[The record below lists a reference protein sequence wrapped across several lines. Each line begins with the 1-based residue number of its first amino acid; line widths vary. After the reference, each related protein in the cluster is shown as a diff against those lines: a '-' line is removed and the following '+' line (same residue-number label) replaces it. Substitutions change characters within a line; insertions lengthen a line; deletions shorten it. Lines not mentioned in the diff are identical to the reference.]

1 MTRTVGDALSKP
13 GAEPVAI
20 IGIGCRFAGARG
32 PAALWDLLTRSVDA
46 ITEIPPSRFDVNAV
60 YSPSPGVPGKLGTR
74 WGGFLEDIDRFD
86 PFFFGIAPR
95 EANGMDPQ
103 HRIFLEVAWEAL
115 EDAGQVP
122 DALLGRSVGV
132 FAGLCTNDY
141 EVMIE
146 TPDID
151 IYSTAGNARSVLS
164 GRVSYTLGLEGPSVV
179 VDTACSSSLVAVHLA
194 CQSLWTGESTLAL
207 AGGVNLIL
215 LPEPSIGFSQAQMLA
230 RDGRCKAFDARA
242 DGFVRS
248 EGAAVVVLKLLS
260 RARADAD
267 PIYAVIRGTAVNN
280 DGRSGGLLMTP
291 SQAGQ
296 EAVLR
301 QAYRNAGVAPHR
313 VQYVEA
319 HGTGTS
325 VGDPVEVRA
334 LGAVLGKDRP
344 PDRPCLI
351 GSVKTNIGHTE
362 AAAGVAGLIKVALC
376 LKHRALPGSLHVQ
389 EPNPHIPWA
398 DLPLL
403 VQRSSAPWPD
413 HAGPAL
419 AGVSSFGISGTNAH
433 VVLAE
438 VPEEPAAAPA
448 GAGPHLLVLSAH
460 RPEALTE
467 MARAFS
473 VRLGETTE
481 ASGLHDIC
489 YTAGA
494 RRTHHDH
501 RLAVAAGSRDEMIET
516 LHAHLRGER
525 RPGLASGRRVAGHR
539 RRVAFVFPGQGSQWP
554 GMTRELFA
562 HEPVFRQTIEQ
573 CDAAMRAHVPWSLVQ
588 ELASDDREDR
598 FDDLDVIQPMLFA
611 LQVALAAQWRSWSI
625 EPDVVIG
632 HSMGEMAAAHVAGIL
647 DLEDAVALVCRRSRI
662 LQARAAGKGGM
673 AVVELPVDAVRRLLD
688 GFGDRLAVAACN
700 GPTTTVVAGELGAL
714 HELRETARRQEI
726 FCQMVRIEYAPHSP
740 QTELFLGEVLA
751 DLGGLR
757 PRPAAVPMRSTVTA
771 APLRGPE
778 CGADYWVRN
787 LRDPVLFADALKGL
801 LDDGCDT
808 FVEISGHP
816 LLAAAITQCVRH
828 QGMDGVVVPSLRRD
842 EPALTVMRQSL
853 GALYCAGY
861 ELNWKR
867 LYPSGGRVIPL
878 PSYPWQRDRYWKP
891 RSEHG
896 NMRADRGA
904 ASALTAEGRGLLGP
918 HLQAAGHSG
927 THFWQMD
934 IGPRSF
940 PYLGDHRIQDV
951 VVLPAAAYVE
961 MALASAGRALG
972 SEAAALERVA
982 FRKALFL
989 PEQGA
994 RTVQLAVAPVAP
1006 GEATFEVYASAEP
1019 STWTF
1024 HAGGTIRQAPSGS
1037 CPEPETAATIQ
1048 ARCAETMA
1056 ADEFYELAGRSG
1068 LAYGPSFQ
1076 AVERV
1081 WRRDGEAL
1089 GRLRLPAALEPDAR
1103 AYRIHPSMLDAC
1115 FQLISAAV
1123 PTGARA
1129 EQAEPFLPVGIDRVI
1144 IHRQPGTSAWGHAV
1158 LRSIADPS
1166 PDLLE
1171 GDLRL
1176 VGDDG
1181 AVALEIHG
1189 FRAQSL
1195 GSARRHNDEPAE
1207 DDALYEVQWAPS
1219 PRPERATAPAI
1230 SPGTWLLF
1238 TDRYGVGQVIADRL
1252 TASGERCVRVSWA
1265 GADAA
1270 LDVVDRHIDPGRFN
1284 DLRRL
1289 VEDVMAPGSPCRGI
1303 VHLWSLDARSA
1314 DTLDEASLAEAERL
1328 TVVSLLHLVQA
1339 LAAQGRDEPPALFIV
1354 TAGSQAVGPDQPVSV
1369 AQAPAWGLGRVI
1381 ALEHP
1386 ELRCVTVD
1394 LSAAPTSEEVQSL
1407 LDELWATRREDRIA
1421 LRGRH
1426 RLAARLRPAIV
1437 RPREERRHVPPGGH
1451 PYRLDL
1457 EKTGILD
1464 GFMLRSDTRR
1474 APGPGEV
1481 EIQISAVGLNFRD
1494 VLVALG
1500 LVPPVAEGSRRFGL
1514 ECAGTVIA
1522 RGEGV
1527 EGLAVGEA
1535 VVATAPGCFGAF
1547 VTVPASLVVR
1557 KPAHLSFEEAAT
1569 IPIAFLTSYYALCH
1583 LGRLRR
1589 GERVLIHAA
1598 AGGVGQA
1605 AVQLARHVGA
1615 EIFATAGTAEKR
1627 AFLLEQGVHHVMDSR
1642 SLDFAAEV
1650 RRITGGRGV
1659 DVVLNSLAGDFIPKS
1674 LSTLAPG
1681 GRFLEI
1687 GKVDVLQN
1695 SQLGLRQLGDNIAL
1709 FVIDLGRLLQTR
1721 PVEAGEI
1728 FCTVMDLFR
1737 DRALEPLRHS
1747 VVPISRA
1754 ADAFRHMA
1762 QARHI
1767 GKVVVSLE
1775 EDTVEVVSGGE
1786 PTGFDSQGTY
1796 LITGGLGGLGLEVA
1810 RFLVAGGAR
1819 HLVLVGR
1826 RGPADAA
1833 AAALGEMKAAGARI
1847 VVTAA
1852 DVADPAQLARV
1863 LEDIGRSM
1871 PPLRGVV
1878 HAAGIIDDGI
1888 LLQQDAARF
1897 GSVLAPKV
1905 RGAWNLH
1912 LLTRAATLDFFV
1924 LFSSAV
1930 SLLGSPGQGSYV
1942 AANAF
1947 LDALAHYRRARGLP
1961 GLAINWGAW
1970 MDVGMAARPDR
1981 ARHLARLGVRAFT
1994 PREGLRYLD
2003 GLLRHDGAQMMA
2015 VSLDRARLPGSVS
2028 SLFAGLGGNG
2038 GPVRSADAA
2047 PERRPRDEILAAAP
2061 EERPGLVERMLRER
2075 IASVLR
2081 CSPTQI
2087 DVHAPL
2093 SRLGIDSLMAVE
2105 LKNRLETEAGFSL
2118 PVVALLEGPSLAQL
2132 TARLLSQVGQA
2143 SSTSTTPPL
2152 VRRET
2157 PARLLERVHELSDDQ
2172 VEALLREAENGAAD
2186 GRANEGGR
2194 GMAR

>member
-1 MTRTVGDALSKP
+1 MIRTVADAPSTP

-32 PAALWDLLTRSVDA
+32 PAALWDLLTRGVDA

-95 EANGMDPQ
+95 EASGMDPQ

-115 EDAGQVP
+115 EDAGVVP

-132 FAGLCTNDY
+132 FAGMCTNDY

-194 CQSLWTGESTLAL
+194 CQSLWTHESALAL

-215 LPEPSIGFSQAQMLA
+215 LPEPSIGFSQARMLA
-230 RDGRCKAFDARA
+230 PDGRCKAFDARA

-248 EGAAVVVLKLLS
+248 EGAAVVVLKRLS
-260 RARADAD
+260 RALADAD
-267 PIYAVIRGTAVNN
+267 PIYAVIRGSAVNN

-301 QAYRNAGVAPHR
+301 QAYRHAGVAPHH

-334 LGAVLGKDRP
+334 LGAVLGKNRP

-362 AAAGVAGLIKVALC
+362 AVAGVAGLIKVALC
-376 LKHRALPGSLHVQ
+376 LKHRAIPGSLHV
-389 EPNPHIPWA
+389 EDPNPDIPWA
-398 DLPLL
+398 DLPLV
-403 VQRSSAPWPD
+403 VQRASGVWPH

-438 VPEEPAAAPA
+438 APEGAAAAPA
-448 GAGPHLLVLSAH
+448 APGPHLLVLSAH

-467 MARAFS
+467 MARAFAL
-473 VRLGETTE
+473 RLGETTE
-481 ASGLHDIC
+481 ASGLHEVC

-501 RLAVAAGSRDEMIET
+501 RLAMVANSRDEMIET

-525 RPGLASGRRVAGHR
+525 RRGLAGGRRIAGHR
-539 RRVAFVFPGQGSQWP
+539 RRVAFVFPGQGSQWR

-562 HEPVFRQTIEQ
+562 REPVFRQTIER
-573 CDAAMRAHVPWSLVQ
+573 CDEAMRAHVPWSLVR
-588 ELASDDREDR
+588 ELASDDLKTR
-598 FDDLDVIQPMLFA
+598 FDDLDVIQPILFA
-611 LQVALAAQWRSWSI
+611 LQVALAAQWRSWGV

-673 AVVELPVDAVRRLLD
+673 AVMELPVDAVRRLLD

-714 HELRETARRQEI
+714 HELRETARRQEV
-726 FCQMVRIEYAPHSP
+726 FCQMVKIEYAPHSP
-740 QTELFLGEVLA
+740 QTEPFLGEVLA

-771 APLRGPE
+771 VPLKGPE

-787 LRDPVLFADALKGL
+787 LRDPVNFADALTGL
-801 LDDGCDT
+801 LADGYDT

-816 LLAAAITQCVRH
+816 LLAGAITQCLQLH
-828 QGMDGVVVPSLRRD
+828 GTDGVVVPSLRRG
-842 EPALTVMRQSL
+842 EPALTVMREAV

-861 ELNWKR
+861 EVNWKR
-867 LYPSGGRVIPL
+867 LYPSGGRVVAL

-891 RSEHG
+891 RGDDG
-896 NMRADRGA
+896 NTRPPRGT
-904 ASALTAEGRGLLGP
+904 ASLPTAEGRGLLGP
-918 HLQAAGHSG
+918 HHLQEAGHSR

-934 IGPRSF
+934 IGPRSV
-940 PYLGDHRIQDV
+940 PYLGDHRIQDT

-961 MALASAGRALG
+961 MALASAALALG

-989 PEQGA
+989 PEQGT

-1024 HAGGTIRQAPSGS
+1024 HAGGTIRQARSGS
-1037 CPEPETAATIQ
+1037 CPEAETEATIQ
-1048 ARCAETMA
+1048 ARCAETLA
-1056 ADEFYELAGRSG
+1056 ADEFYELTRRSG

-1089 GRLRLPAALEPDAR
+1089 GRLRLPAALEPDAP
-1103 AYRIHPSMLDAC
+1103 AYCIHPSLLDAC

-1123 PTGARA
+1123 PTAGRA
-1129 EQAEPFLPVGIDRVI
+1129 GQVEPFLPVGIDQVI
-1144 IHRQPGTSAWGHAV
+1144 IHRQPGTSGWGHAV
-1158 LRSIADPS
+1158 LRSSVDQS
-1166 PDLLE
+1166 SELLE

-1176 VGDDG
+1176 IGDDG

-1195 GSARRHNDEPAE
+1195 GSARRHGDGPADDE
-1207 DDALYEVQWAPS
+1207 ALYEVQWEPS
-1219 PRPERATAPAI
+1219 PRPEPAPAT
-1230 SPGTWLLF
+1230 SPGTWLLL
-1238 TDRYGVGQVIADRL
+1238 TDRSGVGQVIAERL
-1252 TASGERCVRVSWA
+1252 TAAGERCVRVSWT

-1270 LDVVDRHIDPGRFN
+1270 PDAVDRQIDPGDADAF
-1284 DLRRL
+1284 RRL
-1289 VEDVMAPGSPCRGI
+1289 VEDVMAPGQPQCRGM
-1303 VHLWSLDARSA
+1303 VHLWSLDARSPDA
-1314 DTLDEASLAEAERL
+1314 LDEASLAEAERL
-1328 TVVSLLHLVQA
+1328 TVASLLHLVQA
-1339 LAAQGRDEPPALFIV
+1339 LAAQGHAEPPALAIV
-1354 TAGSQAVGPDQPVSV
+1354 TAGSQAVGAGQPVSV
-1369 AQAPAWGLGRVI
+1369 AQAPAWALGREI

-1386 ELRCVTVD
+1386 ELRCVAVD
-1394 LSAAPTSEEVQSL
+1394 LSAAPTPEEVESFL
-1407 LDELWATRREDRIA
+1407 EELSATRREDRIA
-1421 LRGRH
+1421 VRGRD
-1426 RLAARLRPAIV
+1426 RLVPRLRPAIV
-1437 RPREERRHVPPGGH
+1437 RPRQERRRVPPGGH
-1451 PYRLDL
+1451 SYRLDID
-1457 EKTGILD
+1457 KTGILD
-1464 GFMLRSDTRR
+1464 GFVLRSDPPRP
-1474 APGPGEV
+1474 PGPGEV
-1481 EIQISAVGLNFRD
+1481 QIQISAVGLNFRD

-1514 ECAGTVIA
+1514 ECAGTVVA

-1527 EGLAVGEA
+1527 EGLAVGDA
-1535 VVATAPGCFGAF
+1535 VVATAPGSFGAV
-1547 VTVPASLVVR
+1547 VTAPASLVVR

-1605 AVQLARHVGA
+1605 AVQLARRAGA
-1615 EIFATAGTAEKR
+1615 GIFATAGTPEKR

-1650 RRITGGRGV
+1650 HRITEGRGV

-1721 PVEAGEI
+1721 PAEAGGI
-1728 FCTVMDLFR
+1728 FGEVMELFR
-1737 DRALEPLRHS
+1737 DRTLEPLPHS
-1747 VVPISRA
+1747 VVPISQV

-1767 GKVVVSLE
+1767 GKVVVSLD
-1775 EDTVEVVSGGE
+1775 EDAVEVVSGGE

-1826 RGPADAA
+1826 RGLADAA
-1833 AAALGEMKAAGARI
+1833 ALDEMRAAGASI

-1852 DVADPAQLARV
+1852 DVADPAQVARV
-1863 LEDIGRSM
+1863 LEDIARSM

-1878 HAAGIIDDGI
+1878 HAAGVVDDGI

-1897 GSVLAPKV
+1897 ASVLAPKV

-1912 LLTRAATLDFFV
+1912 RLTRAANLDFFV

-1947 LDALAHYRRARGLP
+1947 LDALAHHRRAQGLP
-1961 GLAINWGAW
+1961 GLVINWGAW
-1970 MDVGMAARPDR
+1970 SEVGMAARPDR

-1994 PREGLRYLD
+1994 PREGVRYL
-2003 GLLRHDGAQMMA
+2003 GELLRHDGAQMMA
-2015 VSLDRARLPGSVS
+2015 ASLDRARLPGSVS
-2028 SLFAGLGGNG
+2028 SLFVGLEGNG
-2038 GPVRSADAA
+2038 RPVGSAGA
-2047 PERRPRDEILAAAP
+2047 PPARRLRDEVLAAAP
-2061 EERPGLVERMLRER
+2061 EERPGLVERMLREQ
-2075 IASVLR
+2075 IATVLR
-2081 CSPTQI
+2081 CSPAQI
-2087 DVHAPL
+2087 DLHAPL

-2118 PVVALLEGPSLAQL
+2118 PVVALLEGPSLGQL

-2143 SSTSTTPPL
+2143 SSASTTPPL

-2157 PARLLERVHELSDDQ
+2157 PVRLLERIDELSDAE
-2172 VEALLREAENGAAD
+2172 VEALLREAENGGAS
-2186 GRANEGGR
+2186 GQPTRTGEERR
-2194 GMAR
+2194 GD